1 MINTV
6 NFLDGLDG
14 LASGVGAIVS
24 AFLVIHM
31 LREGQYSVALLPLAL
46 LGATLGL
53 LLFNFHPARI
63 FLGSGSLILGYALA
77 TLGIAAGVKM
87 ALMLFMLSLPIVD
100 VAWLMLSR
108 LRAGESIGQADR
120 RHLHYRLLDL
130 GLSQRQV
137 VLIYYAYCV
146 VLGAAALLIDS
157 RLLKLLTLVGLGA
170 ITLVLLAWLS
180 RHTTQKAPGSTDSL

>member
-1 MINTV
+1 
-6 NFLDGLDG
+6 
-14 LASGVGAIVS
+14 
-24 AFLVIHM
+24 
-31 LREGQYSVALLPLAL
+31 LPL
-46 LGATLGL
+46 
-53 LLFNFHPARI
+53 NFHPARV
-63 FLGSGSLILGYALA
+63 FLGSGSLVLGYALA

-130 GLSQRQV
+130 GLSHRQV
-137 VLIYYAYCV
+137 VLVYYAYCV

-157 RLLKLLTLVGLGA
+157 RLLKLLTLVGLGSA
-170 ITLVLLAWLS
+170 TLILLAWLA
-180 RHTTQKAPGSTDSL
+180 RNTLQKTP